1 MIEDVYTLCYNG
13 IGKGGASMAQAVISF
28 RVDEALKKRMED
40 TCKNMGLSMT
50 AAFTLFATKV
60 TREQRIPFEITA
72 DPFYS
77 DEHKDMLSKRADDM
91 KHGRNVSRHE
101 LIEVE

>member
-1 MIEDVYTLCYNG
+1 
-13 IGKGGASMAQAVISF
+13 MAQAVISF
-28 RVDEALKKRMED
+28 RVDEGLKKRMED
-40 TCKNMGLSMT
+40 TCKNMGLSMS

-60 TREQRIPFEITA
+60 TREQRIPFEISA

-77 DEHKDMLSKRADDM
+77 DEHMAMLAQRIDDIE
-91 KHGRNVSRHE
+91 HGRNVSQHE

>member
-1 MIEDVYTLCYNG
+1 
-13 IGKGGASMAQAVISF
+13 MAQAVISF
-28 RVDEALKKRMED
+28 RVDAGLKKRMED
-40 TCKNMGLSMT
+40 TCKNMGLSMS

-60 TREQRIPFEITA
+60 TREQRIPFEISA

-77 DEHKDMLSKRADDM
+77 DEHMAMLAQRIEDI
-91 KHGRNVSRHE
+91 KHGRNVSQHE

>member
-1 MIEDVYTLCYNG
+1 
-13 IGKGGASMAQAVISF
+13 MAQAVISF
-28 RVDEALKKRMED
+28 RVDAGLKKRMED
-40 TCKNMGLSMT
+40 TCKNMGLSMS

-60 TREQRIPFEITA
+60 TREQRIPFEISA

-77 DEHKDMLSKRADDM
+77 DEHMSMLEQRIDDIE
-91 KHGRNVSRHE
+91 HGRNISQHE

>member
-1 MIEDVYTLCYNG
+1 MT
-13 IGKGGASMAQAVISF
+13 QAVISF
-28 RVDEALKKRMED
+28 RVDESLKKKMEA

-60 TREQRIPFEITA
+60 TREQRIPFEISA

-77 DEHKDMLSKRADDM
+77 DEHMELLAQRADDM
-91 KHGRNVSRHE
+91 KHGRNVSQHE

>member
-1 MIEDVYTLCYNG
+1 
-13 IGKGGASMAQAVISF
+13 MAQAVISF
-28 RVDEALKKRMED
+28 RVDEGLKKRMED
-40 TCKNMGLSMT
+40 TCKNMGLSMS

-77 DEHKDMLSKRADDM
+77 DEHMAMLAQRIDDIE
-91 KHGRNVSRHE
+91 HGRNISQHE

>member
-1 MIEDVYTLCYNG
+1 
-13 IGKGGASMAQAVISF
+13 MAQAVISF
-28 RVDEALKKRMED
+28 RVDAGLKKRMED
-40 TCKNMGLSMT
+40 TCKNMGLSMS

-60 TREQRIPFEITA
+60 TREQRIPFEISA

-77 DEHKDMLSKRADDM
+77 DEHMSMLEQRIDDIE
-91 KHGRNVSRHE
+91 HGRNISEHE

>member
-1 MIEDVYTLCYNG
+1 MT
-13 IGKGGASMAQAVISF
+13 QAVISF
-28 RVDEALKKRMED
+28 RVDESLKKKMES

-60 TREQRIPFEITA
+60 TREQRIPFEISA

-77 DEHKDMLSKRADDM
+77 DEHMELLAQRADDM
-91 KHGRNVSRHE
+91 KHGRNVSQHE